1 MAAPTND
8 RLVRRGQPGQL
19 PVGTPRDDARTGT
32 GGGQQRRRSRNLPF
46 SEMTLLREV
55 PVMQLR
61 VCGLRLLH
69 RTDDRVQVLAV
80 MRQSGAASPWI
91 PPPVDFV
98 VAGERETTEFPG
110 AGLIPE

>member
-61 VCGLRLLH
+61 VLGLRLFH
-69 RTDDRVQVLAV
+69 RTHDRVQVLPV
-80 MRQSGAASPWI
+80 MRQPGAARLWLLRPE
-91 PPPVDFV
+91 DV
-98 VAGERETTEFPG
+98 VVPGERDTTDFPG
-110 AGLIPE
+110 